1 MTPATVII
9 LIGTA
14 IDHLEELE
22 PVIAGAVGTPAGVQS
37 KITAAIADVHTGLAA
52 LQQSENNATVAKPIV
67 QRILDDLSTVTMALA
82 ALPLPPPGPAVM
94 LGLQM
99 LIPVIGGFAHLIWPT
114 AVATTAY

>member
-1 MTPATVII
+1 MSPATVII

-37 KITAAIADVHTGLAA
+37 KIAGAIADVHAGLAA
-52 LQQSENNATVAKPIV
+52 LQQSENSAAVAKPVV
-67 QRILDDLSTVTMALA
+67 QRILDDLTMITTALA
-82 ALPLPPPGPAVM
+82 ALPLPPPGPAVL

-114 AVATTAY
+114 A